1 MTLTIENNQL
11 ESFISM
17 QCETNDIEPN
27 KYIEEL
33 LLKEIQ
39 RKKFLNEIKESQND
53 IKNNRVSDFD
63 FNDFLNELEK

>member
-17 QCETNDIEPN
+17 QCETNHIEPN

-39 RKKFLNEIKESQND
+39 RKKFLNEIRESQND
-53 IKNNRVSDFD
+53 IDNNRVSDFD